1 MTNRTR
7 NLGAALALAL
17 AVALAPVEAQGQGM
31 MMDDGSALSVDARGG
46 IAVPVS
52 ELGDVADVGPTV
64 GIGVAYRVHPRV
76 SIRADGDLDL
86 YGGADFDAVSAEQPA
101 APDMT
106 LWHFSG
112 GVAFDVTAPNAARW
126 DVDVEA
132 GAGATTVDTDSFVGG
147 AVENPETEELQIDFN
162 QTYFTAHGGVKIG
175 YAVNE
180 MLDVYGGA
188 RWYLSFA
195 DEQDTAVFSA
205 LSPTEVNAFDQ
216 ISSVPLTLGLR
227 LKF

>member
-1 MTNRTR
+1 MTDRTR
-7 NLGAALALAL
+7 TLGAALALAL

-31 MMDDGSALSVDARGG
+31 TMNEGSALSVDARGG
-46 IAVPVS
+46 IAMPVS
-52 ELGDVADVGPTV
+52 DLGDVADIGPTV

-76 SIRADGDLDL
+76 SIRADGDLDI
-86 YGGADFDAVSAEQPA
+86 YSGTDFDAVSAEQPA

-112 GVAFDVTAPNAARW
+112 GVEFDVTGPGARRW
-126 DVDVEA
+126 NVSVDA
-132 GAGATTVDTDSFVGG
+132 GAGATTVDTDPFVGG
-147 AVENPETEELQIDFN
+147 VVENPETGQPELSFN
-162 QTYFTAHGGVKIG
+162 ETYFTAHGGVKIG

-216 ISSVPLTLGLR
+216 VSSVPLTLGLR
-227 LKF
+227 LKL